1 MIIALYPGS
10 FDPVTNGHLDV
21 ATRASKLFD
30 RLIVGVYDIPMKH
43 LLFSAEER
51 VELMK
56 KAVAPLPNVSVDS
69 YGGLTVEY
77 ARRIGAKV
85 VVRGLRMG
93 SDFEREFEMALMSKK
108 LAPEL
113 EFIFL
118 MTKLEYEFVSAS
130 MIKEIMEL
138 GGCIDDL
145 VPKHVIPALLKKLG
159 KASVKP

>member
-1 MIIALYPGS
+1 MILALYPGS

-43 LLFSAEER
+43 LLFSPEER
-51 VELMK
+51 MELMK
-56 KAVAPLPNVSVDS
+56 KAVAHLPNVSVDC

-130 MIKEIMEL
+130 MIKEIMQL
-138 GGCIDDL
+138 GGGIDDL
-145 VPKHVIPALLKKLG
+145 VPKHVIPALMKKFG
-159 KASVKP
+159 KATIKP